1 MFYCIFTVFQ
11 ERYRNDCNVAVH
23 LLQCKPNNFMAQKLN
38 SVSQPGGLSILISV
52 SIVYSE
58 ILLCKSRG

>member
-1 MFYCIFTVFQ
+1 
-11 ERYRNDCNVAVH
+11 
-23 LLQCKPNNFMAQKLN
+23 MAQKLN

-58 ILLCKSRG
+58 VLLC